1 MKLFPVIVREL
12 LVASR
17 RLGTY
22 TSRFSIALLVFFVIV
37 YALIFVVI
45 ADGYPLH
52 RAGSDMF
59 FVVSGIMIFL
69 CNIAGIY
76 LTADCLSEEKRNGT
90 LGLLFL
96 TNLRG
101 YEVVLG
107 KMSVGTIQAVLGL
120 LSAVPMLVV
129 PVLMGGV
136 DPMLVLRMAVVLFA
150 TLFLSLSVGIA
161 CSAIF
166 KSSKVVTGTALG
178 IILFLNFGVGLIYEF
193 LYEIFGREFVSGLSG
208 IYSLFS
214 TGNIYLLAIDGGL
227 GLGGQADVEWNI
239 SMVFVIG
246 FSIFSIL
253 FAIWKTARTWQD
265 QPEKTVTDMVLQKTP
280 NNIHRRSRVLDKNPL
295 HWLAA
300 RKKFG
305 PGVVWLGF
313 VIVFTFMM
321 IVTNGFQYL
330 FGLSKFTSAASGS
343 FLITLWFVSSMFK
356 WWMAGAACE
365 RFRIDRGESALE
377 LLLSTPLEYQDFAK
391 AHRERIRWQFLWPI
405 ILTLCLIPFMM
416 GLSSEDTLPLYII
429 GILMFFI
436 DVWATYFVGMH
447 TSLTLRKPVYSSS
460 LVILKIHILPYLVF
474 FVLFLIIGSST
485 SGNFDENGV
494 LALWFLVGLI
504 NSVFWVGRAN
514 FFLGEKFRETAARA
528 VSPGS

>member
-1 MKLFPVIVREL
+1 M
-12 LVASR
+12 
-17 RLGTY
+17 
-22 TSRFSIALLVFFVIV
+22 
-37 YALIFVVI
+37 VV

-59 FVVSGIMIFL
+59 FAVSGIMIFL

-120 LSAVPMLVV
+120 LAAVPMLVV

-150 TLFLSLSVGIA
+150 TLFLSLSVGIV

-166 KSSKVVTGTALG
+166 KSSKVATGMALG
-178 IILFLNFGVGLIYEF
+178 IMLFLNFGPGLTYEI
-193 LYEIFGREFVSGLSG
+193 LYEIFGRRMVSGISD
-208 IYSLFS
+208 IYILFS
-214 TGNIYLLAIDGGL
+214 IGNIYLLTVDGGL
-227 GLGGQADVEWNI
+227 GLGGQVDVEFNI
-239 SMVFVIG
+239 SMAVVLGIA
-246 FSIFSIL
+246 ILSIL

-265 QPEKTVTDMVLQKTP
+265 QPVKIVTGVVSQKSS
-280 NNIHRRSRVLDKNPL
+280 NAAHRRARVLDKNPL

-305 PGVVWLGF
+305 PGFVWLAF
-313 VIVFTFMM
+313 IIVSTFMM
-321 IVTNGFQYL
+321 IVTDGFQYL
-330 FGLSKFTSAASGS
+330 FEFRNSPDDGVNASIS
-343 FLITLWFVSSMFK
+343 FLMTLWVVSTMLK

-365 RFRIDRGESALE
+365 RFRADRGESALE
-377 LLLSTPLEYQDFAK
+377 LLLSTPLEYQDFAR
-391 AHRERIRWQFLWPI
+391 AHIERIRWQFLWPVVLI
-405 ILTLCLIPFMM
+405 LCLIPFMM
-416 GLSSEDTLPLYII
+416 GLSNDDTLMLYIV
-429 GILMFFI
+429 GIFMFFI

-460 LVILKIHILPYLVF
+460 LVVLKIHILPYLIF
-474 FVLFLIIGSST
+474 LVLILIAAT
-485 SGNFDENGV
+485 TNSGMDENGV
-494 LALWFLVGLI
+494 LAIWVLVGLL
-504 NSVFWVGRAN
+504 NNAFWVGRAN
-514 FFLGEKFRETAARA
+514 LFLGEKFRETAARA
-528 VSPGS
+528 VNPGS

>member
-1 MKLFPVIVREL
+1 M
-12 LVASR
+12 
-17 RLGTY
+17 
-22 TSRFSIALLVFFVIV
+22 
-37 YALIFVVI
+37 VV

-59 FVVSGIMIFL
+59 FAVSGIMIFL

-120 LSAVPMLVV
+120 LAAVPMLVV

-166 KSSKVVTGTALG
+166 KSSKVTTGMALG
-178 IILFLNFGVGLIYEF
+178 VMLFLNFGPGLTYEI
-193 LYEIFGREFVSGLSG
+193 LYEIFGRRMVSGISD
-208 IYSLFS
+208 IYILFS
-214 TGNIYLLAIDGGL
+214 IGNIYLLTVDGGL
-227 GLGGQADVEWNI
+227 GLGGQADIEFNI
-239 SMVFVIG
+239 SMAVVLGIA
-246 FSIFSIL
+246 ILSIL

-265 QPEKTVTDMVLQKTP
+265 QPVKIVTGVVSQKSS
-280 NNIHRRSRVLDKNPL
+280 NAAHRRARVLDKNPL

-305 PGVVWLGF
+305 PGFVWLAF
-313 VIVFTFMM
+313 IIVSTFMM
-321 IVTNGFQYL
+321 IVTDGFQYL
-330 FGLSKFTSAASGS
+330 FEFRNSPDDGVNASIS
-343 FLITLWFVSSMFK
+343 FLMTLWVVSTMLK

-365 RFRIDRGESALE
+365 RFRADRGESALE
-377 LLLSTPLEYQDFAK
+377 LLLSTPLEYQDFAR
-391 AHRERIRWQFLWPI
+391 AHRERIRWQFLWPVVLI
-405 ILTLCLIPFMM
+405 LCLIPFMM
-416 GLSSEDTLPLYII
+416 GLSNDDTLMLYIV
-429 GILMFFI
+429 GIFMFFI

-460 LVILKIHILPYLVF
+460 LVVLKLHILPYLIF
-474 FVLFLIIGSST
+474 LVLILIAAT
-485 SGNFDENGV
+485 TNSGMDENGV
-494 LALWFLVGLI
+494 LAIWVLVGLL
-504 NSVFWVGRAN
+504 NNAFWVGRAN
-514 FFLGEKFRETAARA
+514 LFLGEKFRETAARA
-528 VSPGS
+528 VNPGS

>member
-1 MKLFPVIVREL
+1 M
-12 LVASR
+12 
-17 RLGTY
+17 
-22 TSRFSIALLVFFVIV
+22 
-37 YALIFVVI
+37 VV

-59 FVVSGIMIFL
+59 FAVSGIMIFL

-120 LSAVPMLVV
+120 LAAVPMLVV

-150 TLFLSLSVGIA
+150 TLFLSLSVGIV

-166 KSSKVVTGTALG
+166 KSSKVATGMALG
-178 IILFLNFGVGLIYEF
+178 VMLFLNFGPGLTYEI
-193 LYEIFGREFVSGLSG
+193 LYEIFGRRMVSGISD
-208 IYSLFS
+208 IYILFS
-214 TGNIYLLAIDGGL
+214 IGNIYLLTVDGGL
-227 GLGGQADVEWNI
+227 GLGGQAGVEFNI
-239 SMVFVIG
+239 SMAVVLGIA
-246 FSIFSIL
+246 ILSIL

-265 QPEKTVTDMVLQKTP
+265 QPVKIVTGVVSQKSS
-280 NNIHRRSRVLDKNPL
+280 NAAHRRARVLDKNPL

-305 PGVVWLGF
+305 PGFVWLAF
-313 VIVFTFMM
+313 IIVFTFMM
-321 IVTNGFQYL
+321 IVTDGFQYL
-330 FGLSKFTSAASGS
+330 FELRNSPYAGVNASAS
-343 FLITLWFVSSMFK
+343 FLMTLWVVSTMLK

-365 RFRIDRGESALE
+365 RFRADRGESALE
-377 LLLSTPLEYQDFAK
+377 LLLSTPLEYQDFAR
-391 AHRERIRWQFLWPI
+391 AHRERIRWQFLWPVVLI
-405 ILTLCLIPFMM
+405 LCLIPFMM
-416 GLSSEDTLPLYII
+416 GLSNDDTLMLYIV
-429 GILMFFI
+429 GIFMFFI

-460 LVILKIHILPYLVF
+460 LVVLKIHILPYLIF
-474 FVLFLIIGSST
+474 LVLILIAAT
-485 SGNFDENGV
+485 TNSGMDENGV
-494 LALWFLVGLI
+494 LAIWVLVGLL
-504 NSVFWVGRAN
+504 NNAFWVGRAN
-514 FFLGEKFRETAARA
+514 LFLGEKFRETAARA
-528 VSPGS
+528 VNPGS

>member
-1 MKLFPVIVREL
+1 M
-12 LVASR
+12 ASR

-37 YALIFVVI
+37 YALIFVVV

-59 FVVSGIMIFL
+59 FAVSGIMIFL

-107 KMSVGTIQAVLGL
+107 KMSVGAIQAVLGL

-136 DPMLVLRMAVVLFA
+136 DPMLVLRMTFVLFA
-150 TLFLSLSVGIA
+150 TLFLSLSVGMA

-166 KSSKVVTGTALG
+166 KSSKVTTGMALG
-178 IILFLNFGVGLIYEF
+178 VMLFLNFGPVFIYEI
-193 LYEIFGREFVSGLSG
+193 LYGIFGRISVSGIRE

-214 TGNIYLLAIDGGL
+214 TGNIYLLAIDGRL
-227 GLGGQADVEWNI
+227 GLGGQADFEWNI
-239 SMVFVIG
+239 SIIFVIG

-265 QPEKTVTDMVLQKTP
+265 QPEKTITDMVLQKSS
-280 NNIHRRSRVLDKNPL
+280 NNMHRRSRVLDKNPL

-321 IVTNGFQYL
+321 IVTNGFKYL
-330 FGLSKFTSAASGS
+330 LGLDSSTYGASSS
-343 FLITLWFVSSMFK
+343 FLVTLWFVSAMFK

-377 LLLSTPLEYQDFAK
+377 LLLSTPLEYKDFAK
-391 AHRERIRWQFLWPI
+391 AHRDRIRWQFLWPI
-405 ILTLCLIPFMM
+405 ILILCLIPFMM

-460 LVILKIHILPYLVF
+460 IVILKIHILPYLVF
-474 FVLFLIIGSST
+474 FMLFLIAGTST
-485 SGNFDENGV
+485 SGNFDENGM

-504 NSVFWVGRAN
+504 NSAFWVGRAN
-514 FFLGEKFRETAARA
+514 LFLGEKFRETASRV
-528 VSPGS
+528 VSPSS

>member
-1 MKLFPVIVREL
+1 M
-12 LVASR
+12 
-17 RLGTY
+17 
-22 TSRFSIALLVFFVIV
+22 
-37 YALIFVVI
+37 VV

-59 FVVSGIMIFL
+59 FAVSGIMIFL

-120 LSAVPMLVV
+120 LAAVPMLVV

-150 TLFLSLSVGIA
+150 TLFLSLSVGIV

-166 KSSKVVTGTALG
+166 KSSKVATGMALG
-178 IILFLNFGVGLIYEF
+178 IMLFLNFGPGLIYEI
-193 LYEIFGREFVSGLSG
+193 LYEIFGRIMVSGISD
-208 IYSLFS
+208 IYIFS
-214 TGNIYLLAIDGGL
+214 TGYIYALTCEGGL
-227 GLGGQADVEWNI
+227 GLGGQTDVEFNI
-239 SMVFVIG
+239 SMAVVLGIA
-246 FSIFSIL
+246 ILSIL

-265 QPEKTVTDMVLQKTP
+265 QPVKIVTGVVSQKSS
-280 NNIHRRSRVLDKNPL
+280 NAAHRRARVLDKNPL

-305 PGVVWLGF
+305 PGFVWLAF
-313 VIVFTFMM
+313 IIVFTFMM
-321 IVTNGFQYL
+321 IVTDGFQYL
-330 FGLSKFTSAASGS
+330 FGFSNSRYSASGS
-343 FLITLWFVSSMFK
+343 FLMTLWVVSTMLK

-365 RFRIDRGESALE
+365 RFRVDRGESALE
-377 LLLSTPLEYQDFAK
+377 LLLSTPLEYQDFAR
-391 AHRERIRWQFLWPI
+391 AHRERIRWQFLWPVVLI
-405 ILTLCLIPFMM
+405 LCLIPFMM
-416 GLSSEDTLPLYII
+416 GLSSDDALKLYIV

-460 LVILKIHILPYLVF
+460 LVVLKIHILPYLIF
-474 FVLFLIIGSST
+474 LVLILIAAT
-485 SGNFDENGV
+485 TNSGMDENGA
-494 LALWFLVGLI
+494 LAIWFLVGLL
-504 NSVFWVGRAN
+504 NNAFWVGRAN
-514 FFLGEKFRETAARA
+514 LFLGEKFRETAARA

>member
-1 MKLFPVIVREL
+1 M
-12 LVASR
+12 
-17 RLGTY
+17 
-22 TSRFSIALLVFFVIV
+22 
-37 YALIFVVI
+37 VV

-59 FVVSGIMIFL
+59 FAVSGIMIFL

-120 LSAVPMLVV
+120 LAAVPMLVV

-150 TLFLSLSVGIA
+150 TLFLSLSVGIV

-166 KSSKVVTGTALG
+166 KSSKVATGMALG
-178 IILFLNFGVGLIYEF
+178 IMLFLNFGPGLIYEI
-193 LYEIFGREFVSGLSG
+193 LYEIFGRIMVSGISD
-208 IYSLFS
+208 IYIFS
-214 TGNIYLLAIDGGL
+214 TGYIYALTCEGGL
-227 GLGGQADVEWNI
+227 GLGGQTDVEFNI
-239 SMVFVIG
+239 SMAVVLGIA
-246 FSIFSIL
+246 ILSIL

-265 QPEKTVTDMVLQKTP
+265 QPVKIVTGVVSQKSS
-280 NNIHRRSRVLDKNPL
+280 NAAHRRARVLDKNPL

-305 PGVVWLGF
+305 PGFVWLAF
-313 VIVFTFMM
+313 IIVFTFMM
-321 IVTNGFQYL
+321 IVTDGFQYL
-330 FGLSKFTSAASGS
+330 FGFSNSRYSASGS
-343 FLITLWFVSSMFK
+343 FLMTLWVVSTMLK

-365 RFRIDRGESALE
+365 RFRADRGESALE
-377 LLLSTPLEYQDFAK
+377 LLLSTPLEYQDFAR
-391 AHRERIRWQFLWPI
+391 AHQERIRWQFLWPVVLI
-405 ILTLCLIPFMM
+405 LCLIPFMM
-416 GLSSEDTLPLYII
+416 GLSSDDTLKLYIV

-460 LVILKIHILPYLVF
+460 LVVLKIHILPYLIF
-474 FVLFLIIGSST
+474 LVLILIAAT
-485 SGNFDENGV
+485 TNSGMDENGA
-494 LALWFLVGLI
+494 LAIWFLVGLL
-504 NSVFWVGRAN
+504 NNAFWVGRAN
-514 FFLGEKFRETAARA
+514 LFLGEKFRETAARA

>member
-1 MKLFPVIVREL
+1 M
-12 LVASR
+12 
-17 RLGTY
+17 
-22 TSRFSIALLVFFVIV
+22 
-37 YALIFVVI
+37 VV

-59 FVVSGIMIFL
+59 FAVSGIMIFL

-120 LSAVPMLVV
+120 LAAVPMLVV

-166 KSSKVVTGTALG
+166 KSSKVATGMALG
-178 IILFLNFGVGLIYEF
+178 IMLFLNFGPGLIYEI
-193 LYEIFGREFVSGLSG
+193 LYEIFGRIMVSGISD
-208 IYSLFS
+208 IYIFS
-214 TGNIYLLAIDGGL
+214 TGYIYALTCEGGL
-227 GLGGQADVEWNI
+227 GLGGQTDVEFNI
-239 SMVFVIG
+239 SMAVVLGIA
-246 FSIFSIL
+246 ILSIL

-265 QPEKTVTDMVLQKTP
+265 QPVKIVTGVVSQKSS
-280 NNIHRRSRVLDKNPL
+280 NAAHRRARVLDKNPL

-305 PGVVWLGF
+305 PGFVWLAF
-313 VIVFTFMM
+313 IIVFTFMM
-321 IVTNGFQYL
+321 SVTEGFWYL
-330 FGLSKFTSAASGS
+330 FGYDDSTYASNNAAFS
-343 FLITLWFVSSMFK
+343 FLFTMWIVSLMFK

-365 RFRIDRGESALE
+365 RFRVDRGESALE
-377 LLLSTPLEYQDFAK
+377 LLLSTPLEYQDFAR
-391 AHRERIRWQFLWPI
+391 AHRERIRWQFLWPVVLI
-405 ILTLCLIPFMM
+405 LCLIPFMM
-416 GLSSEDTLPLYII
+416 GLSSDDTLKLYIV

-460 LVILKIHILPYLVF
+460 LVVLKIHILPYLIF
-474 FVLFLIIGSST
+474 LVLILIAAT
-485 SGNFDENGV
+485 TNSGMDENGA
-494 LALWFLVGLI
+494 LAIWFLVGLL
-504 NSVFWVGRAN
+504 NNAFWVGRAN
-514 FFLGEKFRETAARA
+514 LFLGEKFRETAARA

>member
-1 MKLFPVIVREL
+1 M
-12 LVASR
+12 
-17 RLGTY
+17 
-22 TSRFSIALLVFFVIV
+22 IV

-107 KMSVGTIQAVLGL
+107 KMSVGTIHAVLGL
-120 LSAVPMLVV
+120 LAAVPMLVV

-136 DPMLVLRMAVVLFA
+136 DPMLVVRMAVVLFA

-166 KSSKVVTGTALG
+166 KSSKAAIVMALG
-178 IILFLNFGVGLIYEF
+178 IMIFLNFGAVLVYEF
-193 LYEIFGREFVSGLSG
+193 LYEIFGREIVSGISE

-227 GLGGQADVEWNI
+227 GLGGRADVEWNV
-239 SMVFVIG
+239 SMVFIIG
-246 FSIFSIL
+246 FSIFLIL

-265 QPEKTVTDMVLQKTP
+265 QPVKTVKDMVLQKSS
-280 NNIHRRSRVLDKNPL
+280 NNIYRRSRVLDKNPL

-305 PGVVWLGF
+305 PGFVWLGYI
-313 VIVFTFMM
+313 IVFSFMM

-330 FGLSKFTSAASGS
+330 LGLESYTYSASGS
-343 FLITLWFVSSMFK
+343 FLVTLWFVSAMFK

-416 GLSSEDTLPLYII
+416 GLSNEDALQVYIL

-447 TSLTLRKPVYSSS
+447 TSLTLSKPVYSSS

-474 FVLFLIIGSST
+474 FVLFLIVASST

-494 LALWFLVGLI
+494 LMLWFFVGLF
-504 NSVFWVGRAN
+504 NNLFWVARAN
-514 FFLGEKFRETAARA
+514 LFLGEKFRETAARA

>member
-1 MKLFPVIVREL
+1 M
-12 LVASR
+12 
-17 RLGTY
+17 
-22 TSRFSIALLVFFVIV
+22 
-37 YALIFVVI
+37 VV

-59 FVVSGIMIFL
+59 FAVSGIMIFL

-120 LSAVPMLVV
+120 LAAVPMLVV

-150 TLFLSLSVGIA
+150 TLFLSLSVGIV

-166 KSSKVVTGTALG
+166 KSSKVATGMALG
-178 IILFLNFGVGLIYEF
+178 IMLFLNFGPGLIYEI
-193 LYEIFGREFVSGLSG
+193 LYEIFGRIMVSGISD
-208 IYSLFS
+208 IYIFS
-214 TGNIYLLAIDGGL
+214 TGYIYALTCEGGL
-227 GLGGQADVEWNI
+227 GLGGQTDVEFNI
-239 SMVFVIG
+239 SMAVVLGIA
-246 FSIFSIL
+246 ILSIL

-265 QPEKTVTDMVLQKTP
+265 QPVKIVTGVVSQKSS
-280 NNIHRRSRVLDKNPL
+280 NAAHRRARVLDKNPL

-305 PGVVWLGF
+305 PGFVWLAF
-313 VIVFTFMM
+313 IIVFTFMM
-321 IVTNGFQYL
+321 IVTDGFQYL
-330 FGLSKFTSAASGS
+330 FGFSNSRYSASGS
-343 FLITLWFVSSMFK
+343 FLMTLWVVSTMLK

-365 RFRIDRGESALE
+365 RFRADRGESALE
-377 LLLSTPLEYQDFAK
+377 LLLSTPLEYQDFAR
-391 AHRERIRWQFLWPI
+391 AHQERIRWQFLWPVVLI
-405 ILTLCLIPFMM
+405 LCLIPFMM
-416 GLSSEDTLPLYII
+416 GLSSDDALKLYIV

-460 LVILKIHILPYLVF
+460 LVVLKIHILPYLIF
-474 FVLFLIIGSST
+474 LVLILIAAT
-485 SGNFDENGV
+485 TNSGMDENGA
-494 LALWFLVGLI
+494 LAIWFLVGLL
-504 NSVFWVGRAN
+504 NNAFWVGRAN
-514 FFLGEKFRETAARA
+514 LFLGEKFRETAARA

>member
-1 MKLFPVIVREL
+1 M
-12 LVASR
+12 
-17 RLGTY
+17 
-22 TSRFSIALLVFFVIV
+22 
-37 YALIFVVI
+37 VV

-59 FVVSGIMIFL
+59 FAVSGIMIFL

-120 LSAVPMLVV
+120 LAAVPMLVV

-150 TLFLSLSVGIA
+150 TLFLSLSVGIV

-166 KSSKVVTGTALG
+166 KSSKVATGMALG
-178 IILFLNFGVGLIYEF
+178 IMLFLNFGPGLIYEI
-193 LYEIFGREFVSGLSG
+193 LYEIFGRIMVSGISD
-208 IYSLFS
+208 IYIFS
-214 TGNIYLLAIDGGL
+214 TGYIYALTCEGGL
-227 GLGGQADVEWNI
+227 GLGGQTDVEFNI
-239 SMVFVIG
+239 SMAVVLGIA
-246 FSIFSIL
+246 ILSIL

-265 QPEKTVTDMVLQKTP
+265 QPVKIVTGVVSQKSS
-280 NNIHRRSRVLDKNPL
+280 NAAHRRARVLDKNPL

-305 PGVVWLGF
+305 PGFVWLAF
-313 VIVFTFMM
+313 IIVFTFMM
-321 IVTNGFQYL
+321 IVTDGFQYL
-330 FGLSKFTSAASGS
+330 FGFSNSRYSASGS
-343 FLITLWFVSSMFK
+343 FLMTLWVVSTMLK

-365 RFRIDRGESALE
+365 RFRADRGESALE
-377 LLLSTPLEYQDFAK
+377 LLLSTPLEYQDFAR
-391 AHRERIRWQFLWPI
+391 AHRERIRWQFLWPVVLI
-405 ILTLCLIPFMM
+405 LCLIPFMM
-416 GLSSEDTLPLYII
+416 GLSSDDTLKLYIV

-460 LVILKIHILPYLVF
+460 LVVLKIHILPYLIF
-474 FVLFLIIGSST
+474 LVLILIAAT
-485 SGNFDENGV
+485 TNSGMDENGA
-494 LALWFLVGLI
+494 LAIWFLVGLL
-504 NSVFWVGRAN
+504 NNAFWVGRAN
-514 FFLGEKFRETAARA
+514 LFLGEKFRETAARA

>member
-1 MKLFPVIVREL
+1 M
-12 LVASR
+12 
-17 RLGTY
+17 
-22 TSRFSIALLVFFVIV
+22 
-37 YALIFVVI
+37 VV

-59 FVVSGIMIFL
+59 FAVSGIMIFL

-120 LSAVPMLVV
+120 LAAVPMLVV

-150 TLFLSLSVGIA
+150 TLFLSLSVGIV

-166 KSSKVVTGTALG
+166 KSSKVATGMALG
-178 IILFLNFGVGLIYEF
+178 VMLFLNFGPGLTYEI
-193 LYEIFGREFVSGLSG
+193 LYEIFGRRMVSGISD
-208 IYSLFS
+208 IYILFS
-214 TGNIYLLAIDGGL
+214 IGNIYLLTVDGGL
-227 GLGGQADVEWNI
+227 GLGGQADVEFNI
-239 SMVFVIG
+239 SMAVVLGIA
-246 FSIFSIL
+246 ILSIL

-265 QPEKTVTDMVLQKTP
+265 QPVKIVTGVVSQKSS
-280 NNIHRRSRVLDKNPL
+280 NAAHRRARVLDKNPL

-305 PGVVWLGF
+305 PGFVWLAF
-313 VIVFTFMM
+313 IIVFTFMM
-321 IVTNGFQYL
+321 IVTDGFQYL
-330 FGLSKFTSAASGS
+330 FELRNSPYAGVNASAS
-343 FLITLWFVSSMFK
+343 FLMTLWVVSTMLK

-365 RFRIDRGESALE
+365 RFRADRGESALE
-377 LLLSTPLEYQDFAK
+377 LLLSTPLEYQDFAR
-391 AHRERIRWQFLWPI
+391 AHRERIRWQFLWPVVLI
-405 ILTLCLIPFMM
+405 LCLIPFMM
-416 GLSSEDTLPLYII
+416 GLSNDDTLMLYIV
-429 GILMFFI
+429 GIFMFFI

-460 LVILKIHILPYLVF
+460 LVVLKIHILPYLIF
-474 FVLFLIIGSST
+474 LVLILIAAT
-485 SGNFDENGV
+485 TNSGMDENGV
-494 LALWFLVGLI
+494 LAIWVLVGLL
-504 NSVFWVGRAN
+504 NNAFWVGRAN
-514 FFLGEKFRETAARA
+514 LFLGEKFRETAARA
-528 VSPGS
+528 VNPGS

>member
-1 MKLFPVIVREL
+1 M
-12 LVASR
+12 
-17 RLGTY
+17 
-22 TSRFSIALLVFFVIV
+22 
-37 YALIFVVI
+37 VV

-59 FVVSGIMIFL
+59 FAVSGIMIFL

-120 LSAVPMLVV
+120 LAAVPMLVV

-150 TLFLSLSVGIA
+150 TLFLSLSVGIV

-166 KSSKVVTGTALG
+166 KSSKVATGMALG
-178 IILFLNFGVGLIYEF
+178 IMLFLNFGPGLIYEI
-193 LYEIFGREFVSGLSG
+193 LYEIFGRIMVSGISD
-208 IYSLFS
+208 IYIFS
-214 TGNIYLLAIDGGL
+214 TGYIYALTCEGGL
-227 GLGGQADVEWNI
+227 GLGGQTDVEFNI
-239 SMVFVIG
+239 SMAVVLGIA
-246 FSIFSIL
+246 ILSIL

-265 QPEKTVTDMVLQKTP
+265 QPVKIVTGVVSQKSS
-280 NNIHRRSRVLDKNPL
+280 NAAHRRARVLDKNPL

-305 PGVVWLGF
+305 PGFVWLAF
-313 VIVFTFMM
+313 IIVFTFMM
-321 IVTNGFQYL
+321 IVTDGFQYL
-330 FGLSKFTSAASGS
+330 FGFSNSRYSASGS
-343 FLITLWFVSSMFK
+343 FLMTLWVVSTMLK

-365 RFRIDRGESALE
+365 RFRVDRGESALE
-377 LLLSTPLEYQDFAK
+377 LLLSTPLEYQDFAR
-391 AHRERIRWQFLWPI
+391 AHRERIRWQFLWPVVLI
-405 ILTLCLIPFMM
+405 LCLIPFMM
-416 GLSSEDTLPLYII
+416 GLSSDDTLKLYIV

-460 LVILKIHILPYLVF
+460 LVVLKIHILPYLIF
-474 FVLFLIIGSST
+474 LVLILIAAT
-485 SGNFDENGV
+485 TNSGMDENGA
-494 LALWFLVGLI
+494 LAIWFLVGLL
-504 NSVFWVGRAN
+504 NNAFWVGRAN
-514 FFLGEKFRETAARA
+514 LFLGEKFRETAARA